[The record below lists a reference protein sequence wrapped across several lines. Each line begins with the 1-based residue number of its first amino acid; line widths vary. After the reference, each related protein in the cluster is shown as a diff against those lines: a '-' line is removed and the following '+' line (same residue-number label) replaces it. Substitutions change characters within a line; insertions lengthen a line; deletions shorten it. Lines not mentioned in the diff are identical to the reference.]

1 MTHQPTSPT
10 HPPPSKTYH
19 LLPLLLWTGLWA
31 VFWATILL
39 GLERFPNS
47 DFSGQFDA
55 FARFQAREMLAGRI
69 PLWSDGSFGGVPF
82 VADTQAAL
90 FYLPRWLTIGLSA
103 PFGFSYYALQLEALI
118 HVWLAGLFSY
128 WLVFDMTRQRWAGL
142 TTAVSFA
149 LGGYLTSYPLLQLAV
164 LETIIWLPLILIL
177 LRHTVRPPHS
187 PFTIPHSP
195 FPILTALVLALA
207 FTAGHPQ
214 SFLHISYVS
223 AAYFFFLHGQNGWQW
238 RRVWGQGL
246 VIGGVALGASAMMWL
261 PALQFVPLTVRAEAG
276 YDFVS
281 TGQTAVNYLQLWF
294 PSALTF
300 WTPEYIGLTSLVFAT
315 FALLGRAKLTERND
329 PLRHEILFWFL
340 LVLVAAWLSLGD
352 KGILWEAWYYVAP
365 GFQLFRQQER
375 LVGIVAL
382 GLAIL
387 AGLGMALWW
396 RPSPLQAQRR
406 VWQNTAV
413 FTATALL
420 FLPLFLVI
428 AAHIVPRP
436 WVGQYLWQLLWSSL
450 TIALLTAT
458 LGRQKS
464 TVIPVLLV
472 ALLTLDL
479 WSGTA
484 VSIDRTP
491 EPPRAIWPQPDW
503 LTILQNEPEHG
514 RIDPGFL
521 FFVNFGEA
529 FDRQSVRGISPLK
542 PQLLEDFERTLPLSR
557 LWPLLNVTHGLFEG
571 GLPPDLVGTPLA
583 EARASVIPGEVREAV
598 LYRYDDPQPRAWLST
613 DPVFVPD
620 EAAALALLAAP
631 EFDVRRQVVLVQ
643 EGGNRAVTPTDQP
656 FPLPQVS
663 QIHPGRR
670 LINVTTAVDTYLV
683 ISEWAMPGWHA
694 TLNGQS
700 VPLLTVNYGLQGV
713 FLPAGTHEVAVW
725 FRPWTV
731 VVGGWLSL
739 LTLVAVSGWLIMQVR
754 REK

>member
-1 MTHQPTSPT
+1 M
-10 HPPPSKTYH
+10 
-19 LLPLLLWTGLWA
+19 WI

-55 FARFQAREMLAGRI
+55 FTRFQAREMLAGRI

-103 PFGFSYYALQLEALI
+103 PFGFSYYALELEALL

-164 LETIIWLPLILIL
+164 LETIIWLPLILLL
-177 LRHTVRPPHS
+177 LRHTVCVRPPHS
-187 PFTIPHSP
+187 PFTIHHSP
-195 FPILTALVLALA
+195 FTILTGLILALA

-214 SFLHISYVS
+214 SFLHISYVA
-223 AAYFFFLHGQNGWQW
+223 AAYFFFLHGQTGWQW

-246 VIGGVALGASAMMWL
+246 VIGGVALGASAVMWL

-300 WTPEYIGLTSLVFAT
+300 WTPEYIGLTSILLAT
-315 FALLGRAKLTERND
+315 FALMGRAKLTERAD

-375 LVGIVAL
+375 LVGVVSL

-396 RPSPLQAQRR
+396 RPSPLTAQWQ
-406 VWQNTAV
+406 VWRHTAV
-413 FTATALL
+413 FTAAVLL
-420 FLPLFLVI
+420 FLPFFLLV
-428 AAHIVPRP
+428 AEQIVPRP
-436 WVGQYLWQLLWSSL
+436 WHGQYLWQLLWFSL
-450 TIALLTAT
+450 TLTLLTVT
-458 LGRQKS
+458 LSRKGKKAGWTS
-464 TVIPVLLV
+464 SAVPFLLLV
-472 ALLTLDL
+472 LLTLDL

-484 VSIDRTP
+484 VSINRTA
-491 EPPRAIWPQPDW
+491 EPPHAIWPQPDW

-514 RIDPGFL
+514 RVDPGFL

-542 PQLLEDFERTLPLSR
+542 PQLLEDLERTLPLSR

-583 EARASVIPGEVREAV
+583 EARQSVIPGEMREAV
-598 LYRYDDPQPRAWLST
+598 LYRYDAPQPRAWLST
-613 DPVFVPD
+613 DPVWVPD
-620 EAAALALLAAP
+620 EAAALAMLSAP

-643 EGGNRAVTPTDQP
+643 GEEGTNTAVFPTDQP
-656 FPLPQVS
+656 LPVPEVT

-670 LINVTTAVDTYLV
+670 LIKVTTAVPTYLV

-694 TLNGQS
+694 TLNGQD
-700 VPLLTVNYGLQGV
+700 VPLLTVNYGLQGL
-713 FLPAGTHEVAVW
+713 FLLAGTHEVAIW

-731 VVGGWLSL
+731 VVGGLLSL
-739 LTLVAVSGWLIMQVR
+739 MTLVAVSGWFMR
-754 REK
+754 RQNSAKYMSKMDRERTD